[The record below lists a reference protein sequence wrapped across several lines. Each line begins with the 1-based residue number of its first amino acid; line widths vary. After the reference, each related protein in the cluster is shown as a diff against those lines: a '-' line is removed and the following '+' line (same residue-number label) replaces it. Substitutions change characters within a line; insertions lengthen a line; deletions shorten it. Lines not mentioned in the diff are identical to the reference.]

1 MKFTEDDIYRLSS
14 QYKNWSFTPS
24 QLAATRLQTN
34 IQATEHIKATIA
46 RQRAARALK
55 ADPEG
60 ISESERAGSSLD
72 NGNATA
78 NGSGVSSG
86 SGTPLR
92 ADKEVDCLTAA
103 EEKKLVDIFCEKALE
118 LGKFLNFP
126 IEVTATGIQFL
137 RRFYLLNSPM
147 TYFPQ
152 TISRSAMFIAA
163 KCEDHRITAER
174 YAESL
179 PNTTPESILAPEY
192 LITQALRFNFDVK
205 HPFRGLKGGHLEL
218 MEMAR
223 GNAPAPPKSS
233 ASGPPRS
240 ASTLEQEMR
249 RLPPPRKPH
258 GAASNLS
265 TASLEKRITDAYTHA
280 SHLLKTSALLTDVY
294 LLYTPSHIWL
304 AAHLLADDPLTTFYL
319 GTKTPPATPLYA
331 KILTTIR
338 SCADMLAAHSS
349 SSSSTRSAPH
359 ADPDPDPDEIPRL
372 MKKLRNCRD
381 PDRIDLVKLQE
392 GKKRDAL
399 ATAEQG
405 ADGAVRLEESKAKRR
420 KVAREGFQKE
430 ADEFWGPAL
439 EAGKGEGEDEEGAGW
454 DGKME
459 GGERGVEDKLVRQVA
474 MRRDGG

>member
-1 MKFTEDDIYRLSS
+1 MKFTEDDIYRRSS

-60 ISESERAGSSLD
+60 TSESERAGSGVE
-72 NGNATA
+72 NGNTKA
-78 NGSGVSSG
+78 SGEGGESG

-92 ADKEVDCLTAA
+92 VDKEVDCLTAA
-103 EEKKLVDIFCEKALE
+103 EEKKLVDTFCEKALE
-118 LGKFLNFP
+118 LGTFLKFP

-174 YAESL
+174 YASSL
-179 PNTTPESILAPEY
+179 PKTTPESVLAPEY

-205 HPFRGLKGGHLEL
+205 HPFRGLKGGHLEM

-223 GNAPAPPKSS
+223 GNAPLPPKSS
-233 ASGPPRS
+233 SEAQTRS
-240 ASTLEQEMR
+240 SEVIEQGMR
-249 RLPPPRKPH
+249 RLPRKPN
-258 GAASNLS
+258 GPAANLS
-265 TASLEKRITDAYTHA
+265 IPDLEKRVTEAYTHA
-280 SHLLKTSALLTDVY
+280 SHILKTSALLTDAY
-294 LLYTPSHIWL
+294 LLYTPAHIWL
-304 AAHLLADDPLTTFYL
+304 AAHFLADEPLTTFYL
-319 GTKTPPATPLYA
+319 STKVPSGSPVHA
-331 KILTTIR
+331 KILKTIK
-338 SCADMLAAHSS
+338 SCADLLSS
-349 SSSSTRSAPH
+349 HHTFSSPSATQSK
-359 ADPDPDPDEIPRL
+359 ADKEEISRL

-381 PDRIDLVKLQE
+381 PDRIDLIKLQE

-399 ATAEQG
+399 ATAEEG
-405 ADGAVRLEESKAKRR
+405 ENGEVKLEESKAKRR
-420 KVAREGFQKE
+420 KTAREGYEKE
-430 ADEFWGPAL
+430 ADDFWGPAL
-439 EAGKGEGEDEEGAGW
+439 PVRKEGAGL
-454 DGKME
+454 DGKVDGRE
-459 GGERGVEDKLVRQVA
+459 KGVEDKLERQQE
-474 MRRDGG
+474 MIKGFEENGGGG